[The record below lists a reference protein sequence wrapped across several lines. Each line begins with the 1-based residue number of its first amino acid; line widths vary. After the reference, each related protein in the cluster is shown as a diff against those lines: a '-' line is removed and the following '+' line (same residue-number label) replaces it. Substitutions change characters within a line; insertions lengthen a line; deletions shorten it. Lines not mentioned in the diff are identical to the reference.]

1 MNSLKAWSM
10 LLDYNI
16 MSLFS
21 SWQSDS
27 KLVISKLVSD
37 TEEDLI
43 LVNTDGVDS

>member
-1 MNSLKAWSM
+1 M